1 MHSVALLGAMVFQL
15 SLLGWI
21 FAGAD
26 GLIWALLISIGL
38 LIIGPGISPRLV
50 LRLYGAKPLSP
61 QRAPGLYAIV
71 RDLAAQAALSRIPML
86 YYVPS
91 EAMNAFAA
99 GSRNNAAIAVTDG
112 LLKTLDTREINAVL
126 AHEISH
132 LRHNDLWILNISN
145 IVGRVTALFS
155 LTGQVLLL
163 LNLPLW
169 LVSGLHISWLAIL
182 VLIMA
187 PTITTLLQLALS
199 RTREFNADLSA
210 AELTGDPR
218 GLATALLK
226 IDRRNAGLLS
236 RILVPGYS
244 SRQPSILRTHPHTGE
259 RVNRLLKLSEENPAM
274 PSSRRDR
281 NAADPPHI
289 PAIQVHRHPNWRH
302 CGIWC

>member
-1 MHSVALLGAMVFQL
+1 MHSVALLGAMVSLL

-38 LIIGPGISPRLV
+38 LIISPGISPRLV

-71 RDLAAQAALSRIPML
+71 RDLAARAALPRIPML

-91 EAMNAFAA
+91 DAMNAFAA
-99 GSRNNAAIAVTDG
+99 GSSNNAAIAVTDG
-112 LLKTLDTREINAVL
+112 LLKRLDMREINAVL

-155 LTGQVLLL
+155 LFGQVLLL

-169 LVSGLHISWLAIL
+169 LVSGLHISWMAIL

-259 RVNRLLKLSEENPAM
+259 RVNRLLKLSEENPAI
-274 PSSRRDR
+274 PSPQRDR
-281 NAADPPHI
+281 TAANPPQI
-289 PAIQVHRHPNWRH
+289 PAIQVRRHPNWRH
-302 CGIWC
+302 CGIW